1 MYTKMQIMLLLL
13 LHIKHTQANTYV
25 HVEGFKHTVACD
37 TYMLSHKFQ
46 KQLARKCIYN
56 KLPDADAAHR
66 LWGLMS
72 KILADMP

>member
-1 MYTKMQIMLLLL
+1 MQIMLLL